1 MNPTTKSSE
10 NIVGAARTASL
21 PTRAANPSTAD
32 LAQRTA
38 AQAAI
43 DTIPLQYQSSFYAA
57 YADSANYPPPAAI
70 PSNPNYGLLVRRTG
84 ELNPG
89 FVSVAQNSA
98 LIGGSTRWLNNIFS
112 GVYDEMFADADSNL
126 MATQKDRDNFF
137 EAVRGQPYGELIYRR
152 YQLGEYADVS
162 RPSQLIASV
171 SYDLARQQALA
182 DIGNATGFT
191 QFAGGMLGGFARPD
205 QIGIAIASFGLS
217 LGPAAARAYLAA
229 TSAERTVRYGT
240 RVIQAERKVAERL
253 GAMLDMR
260 YGAGTATVQPLTLG
274 ERLRAAS
281 TAFTSSSTARQ
292 ATNAVVGASKEA
304 TGLVPFMQIVQR
316 AAQQSTSGI
325 AAKTIGINAARA
337 VGEGALYAGLDAT
350 IEYNTFGERTLGQT
364 VDDFVANVAADVVF
378 SGLMQTPGT
387 IGKIRQEWQSMRSAQ
402 DFMKMPEAERAA
414 AFDVLSKK
422 YRNLAHPD
430 LPKIEFVQDVNVPMI
445 DEEGVRK
452 GYTMRITE
460 READGSTRRTT
471 VVRISNLNERLLE
484 ADLLVEAVN
493 NAIVQRQI
501 GLSGID
507 RELDATAK
515 RFETTL
521 NDLGQRQ
528 EIANRSW
535 NMAREEYQA
544 ALEDIQ
550 ISSEELIALQ
560 QAVDTAKSILD
571 DANTQYNTA
580 FDLYNQFNNTGRA
593 ADATQRRQAIETRF
607 EQSINNV
614 FMNQEFFKGIFG
626 ADDIVVRQALA
637 ISLIDD
643 LRVNGRES
651 YRYDANNVYFTEKTV
666 LDPNGVEIPGEKIAL
681 PLSFRPNQSD
691 VFDQLAEMFKTADPV
706 GVGAAELYGRLVGD
720 FKEFFNNPNVLTI
733 GNTPISIDRMMQT
746 SLFEALDREIAALTN
761 DLVRYQ
767 REELN
772 VNRDILKLDNAFLNR
787 LQEIR
792 DNADLSSAEKILE
805 VDKYVKDQQAEMS
818 RLVKTPFN
826 IDLLQELINLK
837 LRIEQSEFLLE
848 DFESLTTTW
857 FDDALEQIRGSI
869 ENDRRQLEISTR
881 ERNALVSKLGAKN
894 REREQAV
901 ANYRQKVEDYTKRGR
916 TFEPDKA
923 RDAFVD
929 TDNTFDF
936 LKTIEDTNFDRKDVV
951 NEDLNQ
957 VNGILSEAMKE
968 TLESVAG
975 GRGSISV
982 RAVVNEFFGNIFD
995 EITKR
1000 LGIVENAKGKMKTL
1014 RLAKRKEDS
1023 GIYYRE
1029 AKQQLIDAGNPN
1041 PTNAQILEVENQLK
1055 DKDLQGISTSDQFK
1069 LIGMRALGGAITTIG
1084 TGLLFNQLPKL
1095 FGYNTTLVA
1104 ALIGIE
1110 PQDKRIRG
1118 VVGESSV
1125 GGGYDITQY
1134 LDPSFVDAMRAS
1146 SDTVLS
1152 DRATTVRL
1160 RRLVRNSTNARLAQD
1175 AIDMLNE
1182 IDGNSTPEDVRLANV
1197 RAIQMLLRGTRRNR
1211 PVRTGPSR
1219 TQPETNPDIADQPI
1233 TETGA
1238 IDANDAQETQAN
1250 IDALSEYYGLQDHV
1264 RVARARLLN
1273 LTDVMAD
1280 DWRTLRRNAEN
1291 LIGLRDGDALER
1303 IAVAVEETSRDTSR
1317 MLINDYNRHVGSWYD
1332 QVASMLDD
1340 SDRASWNA
1348 LVQPI
1353 RNKYLFTPQTVD
1365 GLDGNGGGML
1375 GAVMVGVMGAMM
1387 GLVIRDTIDGT
1398 NRVDDAD
1405 VRSEWLR
1412 EYRAAAP
1419 IEMNMIDR
1427 MTITFD
1433 NQMPTS
1439 GYLAGAYMPN
1449 NPNRAL
1455 DYTRAL
1461 ELSPVALD
1469 RIRVG
1474 TASALEKQAFVNLNF
1489 TGAMLPVV
1497 NFERHVDE
1505 RANMARLNDPS
1516 TTIRTTLAARQQF
1529 VDETM
1534 ASGYTFEEAVQIATD
1549 AIPYQIANEFQEQSM
1564 RSFLKDHVP
1573 SYARDLETNMMDVLN
1588 KRYPKKS
1595 KKSAGQIGAIKGIAS
1610 MTLQEQAA
1618 FAELDR
1624 ARNPEKYKSPVEIR
1638 PLEVFMKPM
1647 NASDVFINSMLRPRQ
1662 SSSIPGMQTPETNS
1676 QKR

>member
-1 MNPTTKSSE
+1 MNPTTKSTE
-10 NIVGAARTASL
+10 NVVGAARTAAA

-84 ELNPG
+84 EINPG
-89 FVSVAQNSA
+89 FVNVARNTA

-126 MATQKDRDNFF
+126 MATQADRDNFF

-162 RPSQLIASV
+162 RPSELIASV

-191 QFAGGMLGGFARPD
+191 QFAGGMMGGFARPD
-205 QIGIAIASFGLS
+205 QLGIAVASFGLS
-217 LGPAAARAYLAA
+217 LGPAAARAYVAA

-240 RVIQAERKVAERL
+240 RVIQAEKRVAERL

-260 YGAGTATVQPLTLG
+260 YGAGTATVQPLTLA

-281 TAFTSSSTARQ
+281 AAFTSSSTARQ
-292 ATNAVVGASKEA
+292 ATSAVVGASKEA
-304 TGLVPFMQIVQR
+304 TGLVPFTQMVQR
-316 AAQQSTSGI
+316 AAQQSTSGV

-337 VGEGALYAGLDAT
+337 VGEGALYAGVDAT
-350 IEYNTFGERTLGQT
+350 IEYNTFGERTIGQS

-387 IGKIRQEWQSMRSAQ
+387 IGKIRQEWQSVRSAQ
-402 DFMKMPEAERAA
+402 DFMRMPEAERAA
-414 AFDVLSKK
+414 AFAVLSKK
-422 YRNLAHPD
+422 YRNLAHPE
-430 LPKIEFVQDVNVPMI
+430 LPQIEFVQDVNVPI
-445 DEEGVRK
+445 VEEGVETGSRR
-452 GYTMRITE
+452 GYTMRVTE

-471 VVRISNLNERLLE
+471 VVRISNLNEKLLE

-493 NAIVQRQI
+493 SAIAQRRV
-501 GLSGID
+501 GLSDID
-507 RELDATAK
+507 QELDATA
-515 RFETTL
+515 RQFETRL
-521 NDLGQRQ
+521 EDLGQRQ
-528 EIANRSW
+528 EIANRAW
-535 NMAREEYQA
+535 NTAREEYQA
-544 ALEDIQ
+544 GLEDIQ
-550 ISSEELIALQ
+550 TSSEELIALQ
-560 QAVDTAKSILD
+560 QAVDTAKNILD
-571 DANTQYNTA
+571 EANAEYNTT
-580 FDLYNQFNNTGRA
+580 FDLYNQFNTSGRA
-593 ADATQRRQAIETRF
+593 AAQTQRRQAIETRF
-607 EQSINNV
+607 EQSINGV
-614 FMNQEFFKGIFG
+614 FMNQEFFKGMFG
-626 ADDIVVRQALA
+626 ADDDVVRQALA

-643 LRVNGRES
+643 LRTNDTPS
-651 YRYDANNVYFTEKTV
+651 YRYDVNNVYFTEKTV
-666 LDPNGVEIPGEKIAL
+666 LDANGVEIPSEKIAL

-691 VFDQLAEMFKTADPV
+691 VFDQLAQMFRDADPV
-706 GVGAAELYGRLVGD
+706 GVRAAELYGRMVND

-746 SLFEALDREIAALTN
+746 SLFEALDQEINKLVTELNRQSREI
-761 DLVRYQ
+761 
-767 REELN
+767 
-772 VNRDILKLDNAFLNR
+772 VNPSRARVKQSQEFLKR
-787 LQEIR
+787 LQETR
-792 DNADLSSAEKILE
+792 DDKDSSTAEKIE
-805 VDKYVKDQQAEMS
+805 QIFKFTEQQADQIIALNEI
-818 RLVKTPFN
+818 PFGK
-826 IDLLQELINLK
+826 DLAEQLQELVK
-837 LRIEQSEFLLE
+837 RVEQAEFLLE
-848 DFESLTTTW
+848 DFERLATTW

-869 ENDRRQLEISTR
+869 ENNRRQLVINEQKRFQISK
-881 ERNALVSKLGAKN
+881 KLGDLQIEK
-894 REREQAV
+894 RETL
-901 ANYRQKVEDYTKRGR
+901 ANYRQRVEDYAKRGR
-916 TFEPDKA
+916 TFEPETA
-923 RDAFVD
+923 SSAFVD

-936 LKTIEDTNFDRKDVV
+936 LKTIQETNFDRKDVV

-957 VNGILSEAMKE
+957 VNGIVSEAAKE
-968 TLESVAG
+968 TLEGIAG
-975 GRGSISV
+975 GRGNISV
-982 RAVVNEFFGNIFD
+982 RAVVNEFFGNLFD

-1000 LGIVENAKGKMKTL
+1000 LGIVENAKGKMRTL
-1014 RLAKRKEDS
+1014 RMAKRKEDS
-1023 GIYYRE
+1023 GTYYRE

-1041 PTNAQILEVENQLK
+1041 PTNAQILQVENQLK
-1055 DKDLQGISTSDQFK
+1055 DQDLQGISASDQFK
-1069 LIGMRALGGAITTIG
+1069 LIGMRALGGTITTIG

-1160 RRLVRNSTNARLAQD
+1160 RRLVRNSANARLAQD

-1219 TQPETNPDIADQPI
+1219 TQPETNPDLADQPI

-1238 IDANDAQETQAN
+1238 IDANDAEAVQAN

-1273 LTDVMAD
+1273 LTDIMAD
-1280 DWRTLRRNAEN
+1280 DWRNISRNAEN
-1291 LIGLRDGDALER
+1291 LIGLRDGYTLER
-1303 IAVAVEETSRDTSR
+1303 IAVAIEEASRDTSR

-1332 QVASMLDD
+1332 QVASMLDERD
-1340 SDRASWNA
+1340 GASWNA

-1353 RNKYLFTPQTVD
+1353 RNKYLFTPQTVN

-1398 NRVDDAD
+1398 NRTDDAD

-1419 IEMNMIDR
+1419 IEMNLIDR

-1439 GYLAGAYMPN
+1439 DYLAGAYMPN

-1474 TASALEKQAFVNLNF
+1474 TASPLEKQAFVNLNF
-1489 TGAMLPVV
+1489 TGAMLPLV
-1497 NFERHVDE
+1497 NFEQHVDE
-1505 RANMARLNDPS
+1505 RAAVANLTNDAAAINQLAALRQEKVTSLMESGYDYNDAVQQATLAYPALRLSEMQHDMQISFQKEHNLRYIKQVRKDIADSSSAQSNRPKSRGGVYDDPS
-1516 TTIRTTLAARQQF
+1516 IRLINAQLNLLNELQNPTIDATQ
-1529 VDETM
+1529 ETRKNP
-1534 ASGYTFEEAVQIATD
+1534 QNI
-1549 AIPYQIANEFQEQSM
+1549 
-1564 RSFLKDHVP
+1564 
-1573 SYARDLETNMMDVLN
+1573 MDQL
-1588 KRYPKKS
+1588 
-1595 KKSAGQIGAIKGIAS
+1595 
-1610 MTLQEQAA
+1610 
-1618 FAELDR
+1618 
-1624 ARNPEKYKSPVEIR
+1624 
-1638 PLEVFMKPM
+1638 
-1647 NASDVFINSMLRPRQ
+1647 INSRLRPRVPSKMPKIEEMGKQ
-1662 SSSIPGMQTPETNS
+1662 SEKINTSKE
-1676 QKR
+1676 K